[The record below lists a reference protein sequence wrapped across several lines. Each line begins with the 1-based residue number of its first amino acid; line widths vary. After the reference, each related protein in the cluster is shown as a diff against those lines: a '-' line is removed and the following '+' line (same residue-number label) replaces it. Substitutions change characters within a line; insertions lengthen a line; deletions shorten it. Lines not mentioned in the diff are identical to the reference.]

1 MMKQDNNFSPL
12 LGKKKKQQQFS
23 WTIIPWDFT
32 ESPSYFSEILKADL
46 DDIRFPRGSTLL
58 QYMDDL
64 LLCFPSQALRKTAS
78 TC

>member
-1 MMKQDNNFSPL
+1 MKQDNNFLPL
-12 LGKKKKQQQFS
+12 LSEKKNQFS

-32 ESPSYFSEILKADL
+32 ESPPYFSEILKADL
-46 DDIRFPRGSTLL
+46 DDIRFPRGSILL

-64 LLCFPSQALRKTAS
+64 LLCFPSQALKKTAS